1 MDGDM
6 SYLET
11 VGKTPL
17 VRLKNSLPEEAK
29 VRAVDRVDFP
39 TRNSSYSV
47 DTTKGMLASPDVL
60 LPSFLERAS
69 LGKQTLARSGALA
82 PLLG

>member
-1 MDGDM
+1 MVEDV

-29 VRAVDRVDFP
+29 VCAIDLIH
-39 TRNSSYSV
+39 S
-47 DTTKGMLASPDVL
+47 
-60 LPSFLERAS
+60 SFL
-69 LGKQTLARSGALA
+69 KHARNEATNATPSADQCCQAYQEGH
-82 PLLG
+82 P